1 MTRRPAIMRAI
12 HAVPFLLGALA
23 LGPAPALAA
32 PSVLVQTETPRAG
45 RLPRTAIGYGI
56 ARPAPDGTISLS
68 VQHAGIVARLAVVP
82 GQAVAAGAT
91 LAVIA
96 ATPAVRAQYHQAAT
110 ALTLARAERAH
121 VAQLRAARLATT
133 DQLARA
139 DKAVTDAASALEAL
153 RQEGGGAPSQALRAP
168 FAGIVATVAVTQG
181 QAVAAG
187 VPLFALTRRDALL
200 IAIGLPPRAARLV
213 RPGQPVALTP
223 LSGGAGFTG
232 TVTGVG
238 GMLDPA
244 THLVEALIAPAV
256 TSPTSPGATDPPL
269 AGASFRAAIRTG
281 WYRGW
286 IVPRDAVM
294 SGRAGDFVF
303 QVARGH
309 AARVP
314 VRVVGEVGGQTV
326 ITGPIVPA
334 EQLVIQGAYQL
345 APGMAVRLAPPAPTR

>member
-1 MTRRPAIMRAI
+1 MTRRPAIVRAI
-12 HAVPFLLGALA
+12 YAVAFLLASLA

-45 RLPRTAIGYGI
+45 RLARTAIGYGI
-56 ARPAPDGTISLS
+56 ARPAPDGTISLA

-153 RQEGGGAPSQALRAP
+153 RQEGGGAPSQALPAP

-223 LSGGAGFTG
+223 LSGGAGFAG

-238 GMLDPA
+238 GMLDPV
-244 THLVEALIAPAV
+244 THLVEVLIAPAV
-256 TSPTSPGATDPPL
+256 TSPGAIDPPL

-326 ITGPIVPA
+326 IAGAIVPA
-334 EQLVIQGAYQL
+334 EKLVIQGAYQL
-345 APGMAVRLAPPAPTR
+345 APGMAVRLAPPAPAR